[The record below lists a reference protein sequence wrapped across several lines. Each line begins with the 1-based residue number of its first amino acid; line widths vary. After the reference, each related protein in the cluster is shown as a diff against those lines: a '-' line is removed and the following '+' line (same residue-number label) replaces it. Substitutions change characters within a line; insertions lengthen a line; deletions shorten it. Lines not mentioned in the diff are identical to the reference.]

1 MAYHQP
7 ISGSLTC
14 TDLRGTL
21 PLLAQGKVR
30 DVYTLSSDTLLFV
43 ATDRI
48 SAYDVILKNVCFFNY
63 LSFPFLP
70 FCLDK
75 LVNV

>member
-1 MAYHQP
+1 MVYNQP
-7 ISGSLTC
+7 AWGSLTC

-30 DVYTLSSDTLLFV
+30 DVYTLSPDKLLFV

-48 SAYDVILKNVCFFNY
+48 SAYDVTMKNVCFFK
-63 LSFPFLP
+63 LSLFSLPLFLP
-70 FCLDK
+70 R
-75 LVNV
+75 